1 MARYSA
7 NNPNRVLVLH
17 KDECN
22 EVSKAELSG
31 CGCRPAIGLG
41 NTQWFCEQHI
51 TRDAVD
57 DFMGGRFWAILLCT
71 KCFSIR

>member
-17 KDECN
+17 KDDCG
-22 EVSKAELSG
+22 EVAKAGSSG
-31 CGCRPAIGLG
+31 CGCRSTSELG
-41 NTQWFCEQHI
+41 NSRWFCEEHV

-57 DFMGGRFWAILLCT
+57 DFMSGRFWAILLCT
-71 KCFSIR
+71 KCYGVG